1 MCGRFTLRTSSQK
14 LLENFGVTFPEVS
27 PRYNI
32 APTQLV
38 LALRTTPAGTG
49 RQAAALRWGLIPS
62 WAKDLKIGAK
72 SINARAET
80 VAEKPMFRTAVKRR
94 RCLVLADGYYEWR
107 ASGKAKQPYHF
118 RFEDQ
123 RPFAFAGLWEA
134 WRGPE
139 GNDPPLETCTI
150 ITTAARGIAATLHE
164 RMPVIIPPS
173 EYDQWISPQPLD
185 PALLETLLQP
195 SQQDEVV
202 PVPVSTLVNS
212 VKNDRP
218 ECLQPSDPLFSRLQ

>member
-1 MCGRFTLRTSSQK
+1 MCGRFTLRTSPQK
-14 LLENFGVTFPEVS
+14 LLEDFGVSFPEFT

-38 LALRTTPAGTG
+38 FALRAGPSGDG
-49 RQAAALRWGLIPS
+49 RHAAALRWGLVPS
-62 WAKDLKIGAK
+62 WAKDVKSGAR

-80 VAEKPMFRTAVKRR
+80 VAEKPMFRAAFKRR

-107 ASGKAKQPYHF
+107 TSGKEKQPYHF
-118 RFEDQ
+118 RYQDQ

-164 RMPVIIPPS
+164 RMPVIIPS
-173 EYDQWISPQPLD
+173 RQYDVWLD
-185 PALLETLLQP
+185 PKELDPSQAEALLHPLH
-195 SQQDEVV
+195 QDDVV
-202 PVPVSTLVNS
+202 PIAVSRLVNS
-212 VKNDRP
+212 VKNDRA
-218 ECLQPSDPLFSRLQ
+218 ECLESAE

>member
-1 MCGRFTLRTSSQK
+1 MCGRFTLRTSLQK
-14 LLENFGVTFPEVS
+14 LLEDFGVSFSEFT

-38 LALRTTPAGTG
+38 FALRAGPDGDG
-49 RQAAALRWGLIPS
+49 RHAAALRWGLVPS
-62 WAKDLKIGAK
+62 WAKDVKIGAK

-80 VAEKPMFRTAVKRR
+80 VAEKPMFRSALKRR

-107 ASGKAKQPYHF
+107 TNGKEKQPFHF
-118 RFEDQ
+118 RYSDQ
-123 RPFAFAGLWEA
+123 RPFALAGLWEA

-139 GNDPPLETCTI
+139 GNDASLETCTI

-173 EYDQWISPQPLD
+173 QFDLWLNSQPLD
-185 PALLETLLQP
+185 APQLAALLHP
-195 SQQDEVV
+195 PQQDELV
-202 PVPVSTLVNS
+202 PVPVSRLVNS

-218 ECLQPSDPLFSRLQ
+218 ECLETAE